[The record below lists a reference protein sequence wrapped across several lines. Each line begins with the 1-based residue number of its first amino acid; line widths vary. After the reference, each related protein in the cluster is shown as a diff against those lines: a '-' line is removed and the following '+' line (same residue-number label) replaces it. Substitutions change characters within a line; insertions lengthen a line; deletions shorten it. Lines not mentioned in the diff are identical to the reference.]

1 MEMPLSSVE
10 KPLLKMSTLIWYVM
24 VPITTSVTLGGRR
37 VPTVQEG
44 KLIWSWRNVGSFE
57 MCDCLKWQQEGV
69 RRLPSSSLTLDFP
82 WWVGGSCNGSFLWKL
97 LGHWYPTDS
106 TVKAV
111 FLLGELWG
119 RIPLLFFFW
128 KLTHSYTMPGTHEG
142 PCTSLAKQHLRGKCT
157 SARFLWLKKI
167 QWRLK
172 STGRVRQ
179 IIM

>member
-1 MEMPLSSVE
+1 MEMPLASVE

-24 VPITTSVTLGGRR
+24 VPITTSVTLRGRR

-82 WWVGGSCNGSFLWKL
+82 WWAGGSYNGSFLWKL

-111 FLLGELWG
+111 FLLGELWD
-119 RIPLLFFFW
+119 RITLLFFFW
-128 KLTHSYTMPGTHEG
+128 KLTHSCTMRWHTRRPMHFASKATCQREMHISKV
-142 PCTSLAKQHLRGKCT
+142 SLVEKN
-157 SARFLWLKKI
+157 SVMPKI
-167 QWRLK
+167 YWQ
-172 STGRVRQ
+172 S
-179 IIM
+179 